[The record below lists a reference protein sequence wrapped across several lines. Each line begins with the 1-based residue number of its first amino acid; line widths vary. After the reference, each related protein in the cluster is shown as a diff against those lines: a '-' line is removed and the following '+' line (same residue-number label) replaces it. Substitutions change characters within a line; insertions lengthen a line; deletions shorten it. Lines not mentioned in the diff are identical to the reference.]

1 LLFVTSRDGSTKQ
14 HTHIAYIRED
24 GTGTTS
30 VDNKHVHEI
39 IFNPPVEALLDPLT
53 QEVLSEATEGF
64 PSIVEADGHSHLI
77 TEPFETIQKEL
88 FKIPIDDEAKDKSIK
103 RVKALFLEGRKIE
116 QDSFKIAEKAEE
128 YYEGKQWK
136 EEHKSDL
143 EAKDRAAITVN
154 EIEGKLDLLSG
165 VQRQGRLDI
174 RFFPTENGDN
184 RVADIL
190 TIVVKN
196 VMNRARFDVHESSV
210 YEDQTITGRGLY
222 RTDTDFDE
230 DIRGKIITEKFDWR
244 SATFGPHEELD
255 GSDADYNTKQKWL
268 ALAKLKQM
276 FPEKAKDIE
285 RDLLELEAKLHA
297 TSDTITVQEERDPY
311 NPNTAH
317 NQPAGLDNKE
327 FADIKKR
334 EFRLIES
341 WQKVY
346 KQVHIAM
353 NAFDG
358 FFESLEGVES
368 KEISR
373 IKSIDGMDV
382 IARVIFQF
390 RVTKIASNTLLEDE
404 FPDLPLI
411 QNKQFFDITPVYAKK
426 RGNRYWGKVRGLMGL
441 QDEINKRTSQEI
453 DILNRVAPYGWIYDD
468 KTFPTKSEEAN
479 FKKAASTPGFFIKVD
494 NMQNKPDLVTG
505 INYPAEMAT
514 SRIQASAKMKEISNI
529 NLELL
534 GQQGKNLSGVAIKEN
549 KRSGLIGN
557 DFLFDNLSSARRTVA
572 LKIVANIQKHW
583 DVERIIR
590 IVGFEAIQNPE
601 ETQIGGQEVPQ
612 APEGQPEMQLQ
623 DNPDMQA
630 IIRILEEDDLTTY
643 DVAVSESPQTP
654 TAMIGNFQI
663 MAELATQ
670 GVGIAPQTLI
680 RMAPI
685 PDKDKAIQELQEFT
699 QAQQQQEDK
708 KLQVELEKTRMAQEG
723 RGGVQQ

>member
-1 LLFVTSRDGSTKQ
+1 MLFVTSKDGTTKQ

-39 IFNPPVEALLDPLT
+39 VFNPPTEAFLDPIT
-53 QEVLSEATEGF
+53 REVLSEATEGF

-77 TEPFETIQKEL
+77 VEPFDTVPKEL
-88 FKIPIDDEAKDKSIK
+88 FKVPDDTEAQDKSVK

-136 EEHKSDL
+136 DEHKSDL

-190 TIVVKN
+190 TIITKH
-196 VMNRARFDVHESSV
+196 VMNRTRFDVHESSV
-210 YEDQTITGRGLY
+210 YEDQTITGRGGY

-244 SATFGPHEELD
+244 SYTFGPHEELD
-255 GSDADYNTKQKWL
+255 GSDADYNSKQKWL
-268 ALAKLKQM
+268 SLAKLKQM
-276 FPEKAKDIE
+276 FPEKADDIE
-285 RDLLELEAKLHA
+285 KDMLELEMKLNA
-297 TSDTITVQEERDPY
+297 SPDTMTTQEERDPY
-311 NPNTAH
+311 NPNTDH
-317 NQPAGLDNKE
+317 NMPATLDRKE

-346 KQVHIAM
+346 KRVHIAM

-358 FFESLEGVES
+358 FFESLEGVET

-373 IKSIDGMDV
+373 IKSIEGMTV
-382 IARVIFQF
+382 IPRVIFQF

-404 FPDLPLI
+404 FPDLPLM
-411 QNKQFFDITPVYAKK
+411 QNKQFYDITPVYAKK
-426 RGNRYWGKVRGLMGL
+426 RGNRYWGKVKALMGL

-453 DILNRVAPYGWIYDD
+453 DILSHVAPYGWIYDD
-468 KTFPTKSEEAN
+468 KTFPTKNDENN
-479 FKKAASTPGFFIKVD
+479 FKKSASTPGFFIKVD
-494 NMQNKPDLVTG
+494 NMQNKPEIQTG

-557 DFLFDNLSSARRTVA
+557 DFLFDNLSSGRRTVA

-590 IVGFEAIQNPE
+590 IVGFEAVQNPE
-601 ETQIGGQEVPQ
+601 ETQLDGQPVPR
-612 APEGQPEMQLQ
+612 APEDQPDMQLQ
-623 DNPDMQA
+623 DNPNMQA
-630 IIRILEEDDLTTY
+630 IIQILEESDLTTY
-643 DVAVSESPQTP
+643 DVAVSESPHTP

-670 GVGIAPQTLI
+670 GVPIAAATLI

-685 PDKDKAIQELQEFT
+685 PDKDKALQEL
-699 QAQQQQEDK
+699 AQQQQEQQRQEDK
-708 KLQVELEKTRMAQEG
+708 KLEVELLKTQMAQEG
-723 RGGVQQ
+723 KGGVQR